1 MEKLENITKHLKEE
15 IEKERSSMEYYAQ
28 RQHYDMAAKCM
39 TRIETYE
46 KAIYIINTLF

>member
-46 KAIYIINTLF
+46 RAIAIVNTLF